1 MVTWRVRFT
10 HSDIL
15 CLDKTDYTAP
25 CHILICESQIIKY
38 ILFHNDCILG
48 WVTLLIQRHKP
59 HLVGLHPHK
68 GIGLLEVVADLA
80 VQNGFFDIFL
90 ENADLAARA

>member
-59 HLVGLHPHK
+59 HPCGLGAHE
-68 GIGLLEVVADLA
+68 GVGLLEVVADLA
-80 VQNGFFDIFL
+80 VQDGFLDIFL
-90 ENADLAARA
+90 QDTYLAART